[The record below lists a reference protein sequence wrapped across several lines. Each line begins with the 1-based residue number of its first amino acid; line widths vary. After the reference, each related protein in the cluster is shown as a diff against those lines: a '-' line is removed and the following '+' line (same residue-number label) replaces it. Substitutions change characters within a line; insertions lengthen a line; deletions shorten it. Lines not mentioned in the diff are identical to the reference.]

1 MVFIGSFVFIKNG
14 NEIMKVASYSVAV
27 LLSTSVLLSACG
39 ENDGAVSA
47 VESSQSQTAA
57 VQQHVDHTQ
66 HSRMGSHGMAV
77 IGLENLLV
85 YHMALYG
92 QPHDRQILTPAV
104 FANHDDK
111 ARFQEWRQSYD
122 GMVTILPENF
132 DLDRLELAAKNP
144 ITEFKADIYKGHFE
158 RGGERVFENIEFKLS
173 TPVLHLP
180 VSENASPE
188 ISYTLVKHLSDA
200 YLVRDIGPRPGKDY
214 IVQILE
220 DANVEAGA
228 RFKFNE
234 EAGEFISAENVVIPV
249 EKAQTAYL
257 ETSDFQ

>member
-1 MVFIGSFVFIKNG
+1 MVFIGSFVFIENG
-14 NEIMKVASYSVAV
+14 NEIMKVVSYSVAV

-39 ENDGAVSA
+39 EKEETASA
-47 VESSQSQTAA
+47 VVSSQSQTAA
-57 VQQHVDHTQ
+57 VQQHVDHAQ

-92 QPHDRQILTPAV
+92 EPHDRQILTPAV

-132 DLDRLELAAKNP
+132 DLDRLELATKNP
-144 ITEFKADIYKGHFE
+144 ITEFKADIYRGHFE
-158 RGGERVFENIEFKLS
+158 RGGEKVFEGVKFKLS
-173 TPVLHLP
+173 KPVLHLP

-188 ISYTLVKHLSDA
+188 ISYTLVKHLGDV

-214 IVQILE
+214 IVQVPE

-228 RFKFNE
+228 RFKFDE
-234 EAGEFISAENVVIPV
+234 EAGEFISAKNVVIPV
-249 EKAQTAYL
+249 EKAQIVYL